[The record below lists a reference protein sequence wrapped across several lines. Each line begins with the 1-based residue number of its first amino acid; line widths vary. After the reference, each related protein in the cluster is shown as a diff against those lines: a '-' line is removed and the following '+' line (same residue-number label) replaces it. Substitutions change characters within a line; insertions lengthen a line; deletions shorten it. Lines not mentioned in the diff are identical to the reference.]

1 MNIQTPNSPSSDRLA
16 RISASQAIPD
26 SEWTVFDFVMMLV
39 RYKWIVFLVTLVGA
53 GCGLALALYVPRV
66 YTLSSIIEV
75 GTFEREATTII
86 EAPESVISKIS
97 TVYMP
102 VIERQHGKEIGIP
115 AFSLGLELKNPRG
128 TNLVVLT
135 NRLTEGQ
142 EAEHVTLHGLVTERV
157 LNDHKAKFQLL
168 HTTLELELEQARRVA
183 ASLKDKAQAITVRR
197 NLMQEKRNLTTQ
209 RLQLI
214 DSELAGIE
222 ANRNTAGKSLSSQDQ
237 VLTVMM
243 LDLQL
248 ARERDK
254 QAELQRA
261 MAIGMAEESDQ
272 LTREEADL
280 QRSQQDQ
287 DGRIVGIQARIS
299 HVAETRLVGQ
309 PQRSQKPVG
318 IGRSTIAIG
327 GLIMG
332 LGIGILLASMLQ
344 SMQKHKARVKT
355 LVS

>member
-1 MNIQTPNSPSSDRLA
+1 M
-16 RISASQAIPD
+16 SASLSIPGT
-26 SEWTVFDFVMMLV
+26 EWTVLDFVLMVV
-39 RYKWIVFLVTLVGA
+39 RHKWVVILITLAGT
-53 GCGLALALYVPRV
+53 GCGLVLAVYLPRV

-75 GTFEREATTII
+75 GTFEREAATII
-86 EAPESVISKIS
+86 EAPEAVISKIS
-97 TVYMP
+97 TVYLP
-102 VIERQHGKEIGIP
+102 VIERQHGKEIGQP
-115 AFSLGLELKNPRG
+115 GFSLGLDIKNPRG

-135 NRLTEGQ
+135 NKLTEDQ
-142 EAEHVTLHGLVTERV
+142 ENVHAALHAQITERV
-157 LNDHKAKFQLL
+157 LSDHKTKLQLQ
-168 HTTLELELEQARRVA
+168 HTTLGIELEQARRVA

-197 NLMQEKRNLTTQ
+197 TLLQEKRNLTTQ

-214 DSELAGIE
+214 ESELAGIE

-299 HVAETRLVGQ
+299 HVAETRLVGS

-318 IGRSTIAIG
+318 LGKATIALLGLMLGVAG
-327 GLIMG
+327 GVLVAVLKQSITG
-332 LGIGILLASMLQ
+332 RALAATKDSD
-344 SMQKHKARVKT
+344 
-355 LVS
+355 